1 MATDTLK
8 SDTGAGG
15 AAGHTFRRLLLDNG
29 ALSALVVL
37 LVAMSLLSGDFLTT
51 QNLLNIGV
59 QAAVTA
65 ILAFGVTFVIV
76 SAGIDLSV
84 GSVAALS
91 ATVLAWT
98 ATSAGLPVWLAVV
111 LAVATGAACGL
122 VNGALVSYGK
132 LPPFIATLAM
142 LSIARGLSLVVSQGK
157 PIDFPEPVSVLG
169 DTLGG
174 WLPVPV
180 LVMVVM
186 GLIAALI
193 LARTY
198 IGRSMYAIG
207 GNEEAARLSGLRVK
221 RQKLAIYALS
231 GLFAAVAGIVLA
243 SRLTSAQPQAAQG
256 YELDAIAAVVIGG
269 ASLAGGVGKASGT
282 LIGALILA
290 VLRNGL
296 NLLSVSAFWQQV
308 VIGVVIALAVLLDT
322 LRRKAGARAAAPGGS
337 SAAPGSS
344 GSGRGGAVKFAVAA
358 LCVAVVVGGVSY
370 FNSGS
375 SGGGTK
381 VGMSLSTL
389 NNPFFVQMKAG
400 AQAEAEKAGVDL
412 TVTDAQNDASQQA
425 NQLQNFTS
433 SGMKSIIVNPVD
445 SDAAG
450 PAVRGAN
457 KADIPVVA
465 ADRGV
470 NDARTATLV
479 ASDNVAGGR
488 LAAKALAE
496 KLGGRGSIVILQ
508 GTAGTSASRERGAGF
523 AEGLK
528 AYPGIKVVAEQP
540 ADFDRTKG
548 LDVMTNLL
556 QSHPG
561 ITGVFAENDEMA
573 LGAVKA
579 LGGKAGKSVS
589 VVGFDGTPD
598 GLKAVAAGTLY
609 ASVAQQPKE
618 LGRIA
623 VQNAV
628 KAAEGEKIGD
638 MVKVPVKVVTGK
650 NVADFS

>member
-1 MATDTLK
+1 MATDTHPGK
-8 SDTGAGG
+8 TGSGG
-15 AAGHTFRRLLLDNG
+15 GAGHTVRRLLLDNG

-51 QNLLNIGV
+51 QNLLNVGV

-91 ATVLAWT
+91 ATVLAWS
-98 ATSAGLPVWLAVV
+98 ATSAGVPVWLAVI
-111 LAVATGAACGL
+111 LAVATGIACGF
-122 VNGALVSYGK
+122 VNGALVAYGK
-132 LPPFIATLAM
+132 LPSFIATLAM
-142 LSIARGLSLVVSQGK
+142 LSVARGLSLVISQGS
-157 PIDFPEPVSVLG
+157 PIAFPDSVSVLG

-180 LVMVVM
+180 LVMIGM
-186 GLIAALI
+186 GLLTALI

-207 GNEEAARLSGLRVK
+207 GNEEAARLSGLRVSK
-221 RQKLAIYALS
+221 QKLAIYALS

-243 SRLTSAQPQAAQG
+243 SRLVSAQPQAAQG

-296 NLLSVSAFWQQV
+296 NLMSVSAFWQQV

-322 LRRKAGARAAAPGGS
+322 LRRKAGTGAAASTGSGAPG
-337 SAAPGSS
+337 APGS
-344 GSGRGGAVKFAVAA
+344 GRKGAMKAGT
-358 LCVAVVVGGVSY
+358 AVVVVAAVVAAVSF
-370 FNSGS
+370 FNSHT
-375 SGGGTK
+375 SGTTTK

-400 AQAEAEKAGVDL
+400 AQAEAEKAGIDL

-433 SGMKSIIVNPVD
+433 SGVNSIIVNPVD
-445 SDAAG
+445 SDAVG
-450 PAVRGAN
+450 PGVRSAN

-470 NDARTATLV
+470 NKADTATLV
-479 ASDNVAGGR
+479 ASDNVAGGK
-488 LAAKALAE
+488 LAAKALAD
-496 KLGGRGSIVILQ
+496 KLGGKGSIVVLQ
-508 GTAGTSASRERGAGF
+508 GTPGTSASRERGAGF
-523 AEGLK
+523 TEGIK
-528 AYPGIKVVAEQP
+528 AYPGIKVVATQP

-556 QSHPG
+556 QGHPG

-579 LGGKAGKSVS
+579 LGSKAGKSVS

-598 GLKAVAAGTLY
+598 GLKAVEAGTLY

-618 LGRIA
+618 LGKIA

-628 KAAEGEKIGD
+628 KAADGEKVAGT
-638 MVKVPVKVVTGK
+638 VKVPVKVVTRE

>member
-1 MATDTLK
+1 MATETLK

-15 AAGHTFRRLLLDNG
+15 TSVIRRVLLDNG

-37 LVAMSLLSGDFLTT
+37 VVAMSLLSGDFLTT
-51 QNLLNIGV
+51 QNLLNVGV

-91 ATVLAWT
+91 ATVLAWS
-98 ATSAGLPVWLAVV
+98 ATSAGVPVVLAVV
-111 LAVATGAACGL
+111 LAIVTGIACGF
-122 VNGALVSYGK
+122 VNGALISYGK

-142 LSIARGLSLVVSQGK
+142 LSIARGLSLVISQGS
-157 PIDFPEPVSVLG
+157 PIAFPDSVSRLG

-180 LVMVVM
+180 LVMIAM
-186 GLIAALI
+186 GLITALI
-193 LARTY
+193 LGRTF

-221 RQKLAIYALS
+221 RQKIVIYALS

-243 SRLTSAQPQAAQG
+243 SRLVSAQPQAAQG

-322 LRRKAGARAAAPGGS
+322 LRRKAGSAAAS
-337 SAAPGSS
+337 SAGTAPGAPGS
-344 GSGRGGAVKFAVAA
+344 GRRGALKFAGAA
-358 LCVAVVVGGVSY
+358 LAVALVVGAVSY

-375 SGGGTK
+375 SGGTKK

-389 NNPFFVQMKAG
+389 NNPFFVQMKEG
-400 AQAEAEKAGVDL
+400 AQAEAEKAGIDL

-433 SGMKSIIVNPVD
+433 SGVSSIIVNPVD
-445 SDAAG
+445 SDAVG
-450 PAVRGAN
+450 PGVRSAN
-457 KADIPVVA
+457 KADIPVIA

-470 NDARTATLV
+470 NKADTATLV
-479 ASDNVAGGR
+479 ASDNVAGGK
-488 LAAKALAE
+488 LAADALAD
-496 KLGGRGSIVILQ
+496 KLGGKGSIVILQ

-528 AYPGIKVVAEQP
+528 AYPDIKVVAKQP

-548 LDVMTNLL
+548 LDVMTNLI

-561 ITGVFAENDEMA
+561 VTGVFAENDEMA
-573 LGAVKA
+573 LGAAKA
-579 LGGKAGKSVS
+579 LGSKAGKSVS

-598 GLKAVAAGTLY
+598 GLKAVEAGTLY
-609 ASVAQQPKE
+609 ASVAQQPAE
-618 LGRIA
+618 LGKIA

-628 KAAEGEKIGD
+628 KAAKDEKVAST
-638 MVKVPVKVVTGK
+638 VKVPVKVVTRE